1 MRLPSPGTGGTVR
14 TVAAVLAVAM
24 LVSTAG
30 CAGLLSDDS
39 GSASDAAKL
48 DSVPAN
54 VDSVA
59 FVDIGGMLEDDA
71 LRGIADTYFAEL
83 NASSPYYSGPASI
96 SEAIADAEN
105 DTGLSATQFETVTSF
120 SNASEQVDAES
131 GSFNGALV
139 TSSLSKTELES
150 ALTNQTGMTF
160 ATETY
165 GNATLWV
172 PESEF
177 ASGNVVGWLGDGTF
191 VTGTESAVKSVVDV
205 RAGDAPALSGDLRE
219 TFADTRS
226 GYVKFAMNVPQQD
239 LDTGPYASETQFATE
254 TLNAVQA
261 VSGALYT
268 EETDIGG
275 VTNVV
280 TNTSSS
286 ATNIMQVMQG
296 AISAYELASEEAA
309 AETVDK
315 IEVTSEGTTVTV
327 SYENAASNIE
337 DAIASAYNE
346 SSGSSESTTATS
358 SAEATTTSG
367 SSESTTATA

>member
-30 CAGLLSDDS
+30 CAGLLSDDG

-191 VTGTESAVKSVVDV
+191 VTGTESAVKAVVDV

-226 GYVKFAMNVPQQD
+226 GYVKFAMNVPQQN

-346 SSGSSESTTATS
+346 SGGSSESTTATS
-358 SAEATTTSG
+358 SAEATTTSD